1 MAEMGFAGLSHLFV
15 TVFLYYSANFM
26 VIPAITDVTMSAL
39 CPAMDECSIA
49 IYLTGFQ
56 QAIIGLGTLVMM
68 PIIGNLSDEYG
79 RKTMLALP
87 MSLSIIPL
95 AILAYRRTKQFF
107 YVYYVLRILTSM
119 FCEGSVQCLSL
130 AYVADN
136 IPEGRRASAFGI
148 LSGIVSIAFI
158 CGTLTARFLSTA
170 LTFQVSA
177 TVAVLAA
184 LYMKVFVRDSIG
196 GIDAASLRTIS
207 KKTNNVVHFDDDSS
221 RKIRLFSRIPSVE
234 EILYLLRISTTF
246 SQVTVVAF
254 FNNLAESALSSSL
267 LYFLKARFHFSKDQ
281 FADLLLI
288 SGFAGAISQLVL
300 MPILVP
306 FLGEEK
312 LLMIGLF
319 ASCTHMFLYAIAWS
333 SWVPYVA
340 SMFSILLVFAPPC
353 LRSIASKQVGPTEQG
368 KAQGC
373 LSGICSLA
381 NIISPLALTPLTALF
396 LSKNAPFHF
405 PGFSIMSIG
414 FFLLIAFIQSTRIRV
429 DPPISSYKISN
440 SDYME
445 A

>member
-1 MAEMGFAGLSHLFV
+1 
-15 TVFLYYSANFM
+15 
-26 VIPAITDVTMSAL
+26 
-39 CPAMDECSIA
+39 
-49 IYLTGFQ
+49 
-56 QAIIGLGTLVMM
+56 MM

-79 RKTMLALP
+79 RKTLLALP
-87 MSLSIIPL
+87 MILTIIPL

-107 YVYYVLRILTSM
+107 YAYYVLRILTSM
-119 FCEGSVQCLSL
+119 LCEGSIQCLSL

-177 TVAVLAA
+177 AVAVVAA
-184 LYMKVFVRDSIG
+184 LYMKVFLRDSIG
-196 GIDAASLRTIS
+196 GIDAASLRKIS
-207 KKTNNVVHFDDDSS
+207 KKTNNVVVHLDDDSS
-221 RKIRLFSRIPSVE
+221 RKIQLFSRIPSVK
-234 EILYLLRISTTF
+234 EILYLLRISPTF
-246 SQVTVVAF
+246 SQAAVVAF
-254 FNNLAESALSSSL
+254 FNNLAEGGLQSCL
-267 LYFLKARFHFSKDQ
+267 LYFLKSRFHFSKDQ

-288 SGFAGAISQLVL
+288 SGFAGAISQLLL
-300 MPILVP
+300 MPILAP
-306 FLGEEK
+306 LLGEEK

-340 SMFSILLVFAPPC
+340 SMFSILFVFAPPS

-373 LSGICSLA
+373 LSGICSFA

-414 FFLLIAFIQSTRIRV
+414 ISLLIAFIQSTMIRV
-429 DPPISSYKISN
+429 APPISSHKISSN
-440 SDYME
+440 SNHME